1 MLNKKLLIGLA
12 ILGGHPNN
20 TNAITNMT
28 QVTVSGI
35 AGMFA
40 GVLTDQALNSV
51 SSPVPSEF
59 KYHKNIITYSC
70 ALVAAGLT
78 AWMLNDTTPRA
89 KLKKAR
95 AINEQINQSRVMTIY
110 ADDAAGYIDSVMR
123 LLVREEYPLL
133 TAFHELE
140 LMDDLVNEGLVL
152 LDQALDDAS
161 GYLTKES
168 DLIWQQTEL
177 DLLKQKINDRLYFIR
192 YSTAFNEE
200 KNNLKSKKTGSTNTV
215 FLDILV

>member
-1 MLNKKLLIGLA
+1 
-12 ILGGHPNN
+12 
-20 TNAITNMT
+20 
-28 QVTVSGI
+28 
-35 AGMFA
+35 
-40 GVLTDQALNSV
+40 
-51 SSPVPSEF
+51 
-59 KYHKNIITYSC
+59 
-70 ALVAAGLT
+70 
-78 AWMLNDTTPRA
+78 
-89 KLKKAR
+89 
-95 AINEQINQSRVMTIY
+95 
-110 ADDAAGYIDSVMR
+110 
-123 LLVREEYPLL
+123 
-133 TAFHELE
+133 
-140 LMDDLVNEGLVL
+140 MDDLVNEGLVL